1 MISSV
6 KNLLLSNG
14 IDPSCDRL
22 LVGLSG
28 GADSV
33 ALALLLRELGFDM
46 VAAHCNFHLRG
57 EESVRDECFVRN
69 FCQRYKIALECISFD
84 TYEYAEMHALSIE
97 MAARDLRYTW
107 FEQLRTN
114 HRLSYIAV
122 AHHLDD
128 NVETVLLNLI
138 RGTGLNGLCAMPLV
152 RENFVLRPLIN
163 VTKQQILDYLKLKGQ
178 SFCTDSTNVD
188 TQFKRNKV
196 RHELIPLLKEFNPS
210 VIDGISRMIENLQG
224 VRLLLDTYLMPDK
237 KRLEEKGV
245 IDIRAVK
252 ACLAPVS
259 YLFELLNPYGFSREV
274 IEEIARDID
283 GQSGAVYYS
292 SEYQVVRGS
301 SELRLSDL
309 SSESDSFEPMK
320 LDISSERG
328 GMNIPCGSN
337 PFGANRL
344 SWKVIDRSDMASL
357 KVAQDTFLLP
367 LSQAENVYVRSF
379 DLGERM
385 KPFGLKGSKKISQI
399 LKDRKV
405 PLEQR
410 PYRLVLSV
418 DDTVAWLLGEVTSDK
433 FMVKEQDKEI
443 VVFTLES
450 ISF

>member
-1 MISSV
+1 M
-6 KNLLLSNG
+6 LLSNG

-33 ALALLLRELGFDM
+33 ALALLLKELGFDM

-224 VRLLLDTYLMPDK
+224 VRVWLDTHLMPDK
-237 KRLEEKGV
+237 
-245 IDIRAVK
+245 
-252 ACLAPVS
+252 
-259 YLFELLNPYGFSREV
+259 
-274 IEEIARDID
+274 
-283 GQSGAVYYS
+283 
-292 SEYQVVRGS
+292 
-301 SELRLSDL
+301 
-309 SSESDSFEPMK
+309 
-320 LDISSERG
+320 
-328 GMNIPCGSN
+328 
-337 PFGANRL
+337 
-344 SWKVIDRSDMASL
+344 
-357 KVAQDTFLLP
+357 
-367 LSQAENVYVRSF
+367 
-379 DLGERM
+379 
-385 KPFGLKGSKKISQI
+385 
-399 LKDRKV
+399 
-405 PLEQR
+405 
-410 PYRLVLSV
+410 
-418 DDTVAWLLGEVTSDK
+418 
-433 FMVKEQDKEI
+433 
-443 VVFTLES
+443 
-450 ISF
+450 